1 MIYLFIQAIENDEQ
15 REAVERICDLYYR
28 NMMKVALDILHHKED
43 AEDAVQ
49 DAFYNISKHADLFLD
64 TESEAT
70 IARVS
75 IYTRNAAINIYN
87 RKKKTNEIFCSLDAQ
102 ESPSNMII
110 EEENL
115 ERILEDEERART
127 IHWAVEKLDK
137 TDSDLISMKYF
148 YHYRNIDIARAL
160 NTDANDINGRLFR
173 ARKKLRKILENRSES
188 IRRT

>member
-15 REAVERICDLYYR
+15 REAVGRICDLYYR
-28 NMMKVALDILHHKED
+28 YMMKAALDILHHKED

-87 RKKKTNEIFCSLDAQ
+87 RKKKTNEIFSPLDTQ
-102 ESPSNMII
+102 ESPSSTII
-110 EEENL
+110 DEEDL
-115 ERILEDEERART
+115 DRILENEETARAVRSA
-127 IHWAVEKLDK
+127 IEQLGKPYRDI
-137 TDSDLISMKYF
+137 ISMKYY
-148 YHYRNIDIARAL
+148 YH
-160 NTDANDINGRLFR
+160 
-173 ARKKLRKILENRSES
+173 
-188 IRRT
+188 

>member
-87 RKKKTNEIFCSLDAQ
+87 RKKKTNEIFSSLDAQ
-102 ESPSNMII
+102 ESPSSTII
-110 EEENL
+110 
-115 ERILEDEERART
+115 DEE
-127 IHWAVEKLDK
+127 D
-137 TDSDLISMKYF
+137 
-148 YHYRNIDIARAL
+148 
-160 NTDANDINGRLFR
+160 
-173 ARKKLRKILENRSES
+173 
-188 IRRT
+188 

>member
-28 NMMKVALDILHHKED
+28 NMLKTALDILHHKED

-70 IARVS
+70 IARIS

-87 RKKKTNEIFCSLDAQ
+87 RKKKTNEIFSSLDAQ
-102 ESPSNMII
+102 ESPSSAII
-110 EEENL
+110 AEEDL
-115 ERILEDEERART
+115 DRILENEETARA
-127 IHWAVEKLDK
+127 I
-137 TDSDLISMKYF
+137 DSAIKQLGKPYSDVIMMKYF
-148 YHYRNIDIARAL
+148 YHYRNIDIAQAM
-160 NTDANDINGRLFR
+160 NTDANDINGKIFR
-173 ARKKLRKILENRSES
+173 AKKKLRKILQKR
-188 IRRT
+188 I

>member
-160 NTDANDINGRLFR
+160 NTDANSINGKLFR
-173 ARKKLRKILENRSES
+173 ARKKLYKILINQSVVHK
-188 IRRT
+188 